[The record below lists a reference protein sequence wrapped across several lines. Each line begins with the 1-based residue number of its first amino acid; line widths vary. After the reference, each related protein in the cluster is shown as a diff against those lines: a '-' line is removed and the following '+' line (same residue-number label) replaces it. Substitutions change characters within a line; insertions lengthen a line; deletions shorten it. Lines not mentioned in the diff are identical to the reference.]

1 MIKEAIAKVKKQLQ
15 QRTTEQSEYINSL
28 SKQVGEIEETVK
40 VEHEKKFIDIIF
52 AAEELST
59 KVEEKHAEVKEMI
72 TTMTEQL

>member
-1 MIKEAIAKVKKQLQ
+1 M
-15 QRTTEQSEYINSL
+15 
-28 SKQVGEIEETVK
+28 GEIEETVK

-59 KVEEKHAEVKEMI
+59 KAEEKHAEVKEMI